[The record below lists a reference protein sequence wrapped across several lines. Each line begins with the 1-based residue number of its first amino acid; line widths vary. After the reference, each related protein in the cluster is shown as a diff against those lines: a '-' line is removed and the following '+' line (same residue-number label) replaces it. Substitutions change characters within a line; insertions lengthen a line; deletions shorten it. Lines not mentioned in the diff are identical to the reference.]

1 MSDKQSVSDDGLIK
15 IAGDTPTMRLFS
27 LLELIATQDR
37 QFSLQDLVDSTDLP
51 KPTVHRM
58 LQQLESSDML
68 IRDTDG
74 RHYCVGGRLRRLAEY
89 LLFNDTRYRA
99 RHAVL
104 RALGNE
110 LAESCNLTAL
120 SGNEVLYL
128 DRVET
133 DAPLRFY

>member
-1 MSDKQSVSDDGLIK
+1 MKEKQSLVDDGLIK

-58 LQQLESSDML
+58 LQQLEGSEML

-74 RHYCVGGRLRRLAEY
+74 RHYGIEAAYVGWQKIY
-89 LLFNDTRYRA
+89 F
-99 RHAVL
+99 
-104 RALGNE
+104 
-110 LAESCNLTAL
+110 LTTP
-120 SGNEVLYL
+120 VM
-128 DRVET
+128 
-133 DAPLRFY
+133 APDMLCFAPWVMS